1 MRVRRISKAPL
12 KISFAAASEHGEG
25 VRPQSPQQNPR
36 HPGCCGSGWGRLGHL
51 CECEPV
57 RVSPCT
63 SALLCR
69 RSAFHSL
76 PHSFVTICLSLN
88 PQLALFQVGGW
99 AASSRASSPPPA
111 SVLRYQVCTAV
122 PRFCVNS
129 ELRPS
134 KDPHLPSVMP
144 RSAKSLQNHQGE
156 TRM

>member
-1 MRVRRISKAPL
+1 MRVRRISKAPPEDL
-12 KISFAAASEHGEG
+12 FRSGLRTRGRSPTSKPAAESEAPWLLWERLGKIS
-25 VRPQSPQQNPR
+25 
-36 HPGCCGSGWGRLGHL
+36 HL

-63 SALLCR
+63 YAFLCR
-69 RSAFHSL
+69 RSAYLSL

-129 ELRPS
+129 E
-134 KDPHLPSVMP
+134 DPHLPSAMP
-144 RSAKSLQNHQGE
+144 RSAKSLQNQQGE
-156 TRM
+156 THM